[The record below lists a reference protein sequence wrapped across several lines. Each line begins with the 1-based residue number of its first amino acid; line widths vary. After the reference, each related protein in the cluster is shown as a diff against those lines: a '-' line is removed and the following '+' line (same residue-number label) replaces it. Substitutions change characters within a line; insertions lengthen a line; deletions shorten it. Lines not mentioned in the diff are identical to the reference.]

1 MVRSNLK
8 KKKKIAW
15 NSSSWSSSSILIATF
30 NKTYN
35 GVLKPYSGVFMQF
48 FCFYKFDRPIPGSGG
63 PIVAFSKTYCGILQP
78 YNGVF
83 MQFFVFISLIAPY

>member
-1 MVRSNLK
+1 MVRSNLKKK

-15 NSSSWSSSSILIATF
+15 NSSSILIATF
-30 NKTYN
+30 SKTYN
-35 GVLKPYSGVFMQF
+35 GILKPYSGVFMQF